1 MSSGLVNTGWSVW
14 VNGAAIF
21 RPSLPTSCR
30 LSGEM
35 PRRTFYIGTGP
46 NTATLSVAATNGGME
61 EERRK
66 LIRSLCI
73 EGISWQG
80 RNERKGLAE
89 LLANERAIALLLE
102 YLKSTRWEG
111 ENWER
116 RNDQAGEE
124 LLLGLS

>member
-14 VNGAAIF
+14 VNEAAIF

-66 LIRSLCI
+66 LIRSLCT

-89 LLANERAIALLLE
+89 LLANERGSSPLVRIFE
-102 YLKSTRWEG
+102 NQPGGRERIGSGETTR
-111 ENWER
+111 
-116 RNDQAGEE
+116 QAR
-124 LLLGLS
+124 SCFWA